1 MKIAMLTD
9 SFTDGGGLAY
19 IRQVVEGMPQH
30 TFVVCGLGGSAT
42 GALMRLPNALIESA
56 GYGPAI
62 VRRHCPDLLHFNH
75 LRPLAA
81 HCLCPGSLP
90 LPSINTVHGI
100 HLRRY
105 DFLRAPWYRL
115 AAIARRLLERHCLAK
130 VSLNIALTESDR
142 DYLITQLGV
151 RRVEVI
157 PNGVAALDPAQIKPV
172 PRTAKVHFL
181 VPARFDFQKG
191 HDVLLRAIALE
202 KDGLISAGAQFDLLG
217 DGPLRPAM
225 ERLAMRLGVDGL
237 VRFHG
242 FQSNVADWMAS
253 TDCVILPSRW
263 EGLPFV
269 LLEAG
274 RLACAVICSDASGN
288 IDVADHG
295 RCATLFRNGD
305 ALDLA
310 AKLSQYIASGV
321 ASAVRLA
328 LQSHVERVFTM
339 PQMLRQLGALYTSIQ
354 AGGR

>member
-9 SFTDGGGLAY
+9 SFMEGGGLAY
-19 IRQVVEGMPQH
+19 IRQVVEGLPQH
-30 TFVVCGLGGSAT
+30 SFVVCGLGGSA
-42 GALMRLPNALIESA
+42 ADAFRRLPNAVIEPA

-62 VRRHCPDLLHFNH
+62 VRRYGPDLLHFNH

-81 HCLCPGSLP
+81 HCRCPGSLP

-142 DYLITQLGV
+142 DYLLTKLGV
-151 RRVEVI
+151 RRTVVI
-157 PNGVAALDPAQIKPV
+157 PNGVAALDRAQIKPV

-191 HDVLLRAIALE
+191 HDVLLRAIALVKHE
-202 KDGLISAGAQFDLLG
+202 LLATGAQFDLLG
-217 DGPLRPAM
+217 EGSLVPAM
-225 ERLAMRLGVDGL
+225 GRLARRLDIAGL

-253 TDCVILPSRW
+253 TDCVVLPSRW

-274 RLACAVICSDASGN
+274 RMARAVICSDASGN

-305 ALDLA
+305 AQDLA
-310 AKLSQYIASGV
+310 ARLSDYLVCGPASE
-321 ASAVRLA
+321 VRLA
-328 LQSHVERVFTM
+328 LQSRVERVYTM
-339 PQMLRQLGALYTSIQ
+339 PQMLRQLGAVYTSIQ

>member
-19 IRQVVEGMPQH
+19 LRQVIEGMPQH
-30 TFVVCGLGGSAT
+30 TFVVCGLGGLAT
-42 GALMRLPNALIESA
+42 DTFRRFRNVVIESA

-62 VRRHCPDLLHFNH
+62 VRRHYPDLLHFNH

-81 HCLCPGSLP
+81 HCLRPGSLP
-90 LPSINTVHGI
+90 CPSINTVHGI

-105 DFLRAPWYRL
+105 DFLSGPQYRL
-115 AAIARRLLERHCLAK
+115 VAFVRRTLERHCLAK

-142 DYLITQLGV
+142 DYLIAQLGV

-157 PNGVAALDPAQIKPV
+157 PNGVASLDTGLIAPV
-172 PRTAKVHFL
+172 PRTAKLHFL

-225 ERLAMRLGVDGL
+225 ERLSMRLGVDGL

-242 FQSNVADWMAS
+242 FQRNVADWMAS

-263 EGLPFV
+263 EGLPFA

-321 ASAVRLA
+321 AGAVRLA
-328 LQSHVERVFTM
+328 LRSRVEREYVAA
-339 PQMLRQLGALYTSIQ
+339 QMLRRLDALYASI
-354 AGGR
+354 